1 MFLGT
6 YSKLIFLGDSN
17 SDNGNV
23 FRLTENTHPSP
34 PEIYW
39 NGRYSD
45 GKTWTDH
52 LSHFSDGQSLNLAY
66 GCATIDNSLVS
77 GTVPMPD
84 GSRTEVPSV
93 ADQVAQLRSLAGH
106 LNPSEL
112 VFIQVGSNDLNSLVY
127 PGPTY
132 QVKQDFTPEI
142 LAQKLAESVKTLC
155 VDLGACNVVIMNVRP
170 REQYP
175 GILATGDPG
184 IIQKSLTDTI
194 ALNQAIAS
202 EMAKLQ
208 DKIGD
213 RCRIMVFDT
222 YSFQKSITMN
232 PAAAGIDPDWQIP
245 VYSEPSSA
253 NASTIHSDSKP
264 RLFVDAA
271 HLGKRAQALL
281 AAEVVKVLILANA

>member
-1 MFLGT
+1 MFIGT
-6 YSKLIFLGDSN
+6 YTKLIFLGDSN

-34 PEIYW
+34 PEVYW

-52 LSHFSDGQSLNLAY
+52 LSTFSNDQSLNLAY

-84 GSRTEVPSV
+84 GSRMEVPSI

-106 LNPSEL
+106 LNPSDL
-112 VFIQVGSNDLNSLVY
+112 AFIQVGSNDLNSLVH

-132 QVKQDFTPEI
+132 RIKRAFTPET
-142 LAQKLAESVKTLC
+142 LARRLAESVKTLC
-155 VDLGACNVVIMNVRP
+155 VDLGASNVVVMNVRP

-175 GILATGDPG
+175 GILATGDPA
-184 IIQKSLTDTI
+184 IIQKSLSDTV

-202 EMAKLQ
+202 EMAMLQ
-208 DKIGD
+208 DTLGD
-213 RCRIMVFDT
+213 QCRIMVFDT
-222 YSFQKSITMN
+222 YSFQKSITLN
-232 PAAAGIDPDWQIP
+232 PAAAGIDPEWQVP
-245 VYSEPSSA
+245 VYSEPRSEADSA
-253 NASTIHSDSKP
+253 ILSDSKP
-264 RLFVDAA
+264 KLFVDAA
-271 HLGKRAQALL
+271 HLGKRAQTLL
-281 AAEVVKVLILANA
+281 AAEVVKMLILNNA

>member
-23 FRLTENTHPSP
+23 FRLTENTHPIP

-52 LSHFSDGQSLNLAY
+52 LSHFSGGQSLNLAY

-93 ADQVAQLRSLAGH
+93 VDQVKQLQYLASN
-106 LNPSEL
+106 LNSTDL
-112 VFIQVGSNDLNSLVY
+112 VFIQVGSNDLNSLVHL
-127 PGPTY
+127 GPTY
-132 QVKQDFTPEI
+132 RVKIKFTVEL
-142 LAQKLAESVKTLC
+142 LAQRLAECVKTLC
-155 VDLGACNVVIMNVRP
+155 VDVGARHVVIMNVRP

-175 GILATGDPG
+175 GILATEDPD
-184 IIQKSLTDTI
+184 IIHKSHSDTM

-202 EMAKLQ
+202 KMEELQ
-208 DKIGD
+208 DTLGD
-213 RCRIMVFDT
+213 QYRIMVFDT
-222 YSFQKSITMN
+222 YNFQKNITLD
-232 PAAAGIDPDWQIP
+232 PVAAGIDSNWQVP
-245 VYSEPSSA
+245 VYSESRSTTDRET
-253 NASTIHSDSKP
+253 ASNTKP
-264 RLFVDAA
+264 KLFVDAA
-271 HLGKRAQALL
+271 HLGKHAQALL
-281 AAEVVKVLILANA
+281 AAEVVKTLVLANI